1 MGFDIRPISEIN
13 SFDYSLC
20 EGLQNANTVKKNLS
34 KTKFMVSGES
44 INVYTQIEAEQIS
57 LTAEWSEPMPI

>member
-1 MGFDIRPISEIN
+1 
-13 SFDYSLC
+13 
-20 EGLQNANTVKKNLS
+20 
-34 KTKFMVSGES
+34 MVSGES